1 MIKFFKILNEDG
13 SLNLIGTVNNDII
26 EGIEITE
33 NEYNDLRQNIINNAV
48 HLEPLPEDLIDEIE

>member
-13 SLNLIGTVNNDII
+13 SLNLIGTSENIL

-33 NEYNDLRQNIINNAV
+33 TEYNDLRQNIINNAV
-48 HLEPLPEDLIDEIE
+48 HLEPLPEDLIEEIE

>member
-13 SLNLIGTVNNDII
+13 SLNLIGTSENILK
-26 EGIEITE
+26 GIEITE
-33 NEYNDLRQNIINNAV
+33 TEYNDLRQNIINNAV

>member
-13 SLNLIGTVNNDII
+13 SLNLIGTSENIL

-33 NEYNDLRQNIINNAV
+33 MEYNDLRQAIINNAV